1 MERGASPALA
11 QALQDFRAAVAAEI
25 AEAKFGPGYR
35 ATVPTYYWPLEA
47 QALIQLGRTE
57 EATALIAKTPLDCY
71 NCVRTRGM
79 VAEAQRNAAEA
90 QRWFVEAVRQGPR
103 LPVAYVDWGRLLIR
117 SRHFDAAIPKLARA
131 AQLSPNWADPLK
143 YWGDVLAAEG
153 KRSDALAKYDAA
165 LKLAPDWEELKQARA
180 RLSHAA

>member
-1 MERGASPALA
+1 MERGPSPALA
-11 QALQDFRAAVAAEI
+11 RALQDFRGAVPAEI
-25 AEAKFGPGYR
+25 ADPRFGLSYQQ
-35 ATVPTYYWPLEA
+35 AELTDYWPLEA
-47 QALIQLGRTE
+47 QALVELGRTD
-57 EATALIAKTPLDCY
+57 EAAALIAKTPLDCY
-71 NCVRTRGM
+71 DCIRTRGM

-117 SRHFDAAIPKLARA
+117 ARHFDAATPKLARA

-180 RLSHAA
+180 RLSRAA